1 MTDDLEVVSKDTLNK
16 ILEMQ
21 IRIEKLEAALDDVA
35 GHLARADWYYL
46 KPETREALEG
56 KDD

>member
-35 GHLARADWYYL
+35 GYLARADWYYL
-46 KPETREALEG
+46 KPETRKALEG